1 MSIYTKDVY
10 VKNKI
15 SNYYKNKYS
24 KKQINCNLMTKRI
37 NNRRID
43 TINKIY
49 SNLINRIYKVFTN
62 YNIKFD
68 ISYEEI
74 IGCSLDILKDYLQN
88 KFLDNMSFDNYGDW
102 EVDHIIP
109 ISSFKFIDKSQILKC
124 FNYTN
129 LQPLWKI
136 DNRKKYTKTI

>member
-74 IGCSLDILKDYLQN
+74 IGCSLDILKVHLCTERS
-88 KFLDNMSFDNYGDW
+88 K
-102 EVDHIIP
+102 HI
-109 ISSFKFIDKSQILKC
+109 
-124 FNYTN
+124 
-129 LQPLWKI
+129 
-136 DNRKKYTKTI
+136 R